1 MITKNKAEKDEQRTP
16 AGTEQV
22 PSQMLVNNQAV
33 VEHDQQENALCTP
46 AEGEL
51 TTEIS
56 IIKEQAE
63 KSTLGEGKTTLLE

>member
-1 MITKNKAEKDEQRTP
+1 MITKNKAEKDEQRTS

-22 PSQMLVNNQAV
+22 PNQMPVNNQAV

-51 TTEIS
+51 TTETS

-63 KSTLGEGKTTLLE
+63 KSTLGEGKTTLLD

>member
-1 MITKNKAEKDEQRTP
+1 MITKNKAEKVEHRTP

-22 PSQMLVNNQAV
+22 PSQMPETNQAV
-33 VEHDQQENALCTP
+33 VEHDQQENALCTQ

-51 TTEIS
+51 KTETS